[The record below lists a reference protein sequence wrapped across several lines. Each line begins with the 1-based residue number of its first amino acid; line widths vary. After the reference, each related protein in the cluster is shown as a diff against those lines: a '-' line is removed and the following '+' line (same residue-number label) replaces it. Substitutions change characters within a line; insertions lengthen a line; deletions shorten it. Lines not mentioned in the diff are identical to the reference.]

1 MKPEM
6 VRKGAVSRKPRVG
19 RSPTDREIAP
29 PSPDP
34 AGVCIIRSG
43 TCPRAAAAAAAASSG
58 LRTDYKVT
66 SCHTD

>member
-19 RSPTDREIAP
+19 RSPTDAARLRPQAP
-29 PSPDP
+29 TQR
-34 AGVCIIRSG
+34 VCVLSG
-43 TCPRAAAAAAAASSG
+43 RVRAAAAAAATSG

-66 SCHTD
+66 SCHY